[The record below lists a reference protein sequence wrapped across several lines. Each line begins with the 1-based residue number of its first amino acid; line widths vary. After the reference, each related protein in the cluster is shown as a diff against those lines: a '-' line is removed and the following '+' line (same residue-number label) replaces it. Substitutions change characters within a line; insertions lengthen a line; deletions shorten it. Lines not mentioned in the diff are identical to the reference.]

1 MNKPIYQVKNS
12 ASGTFQD
19 IETQFSGVRI
29 LKMDGFLELGKPVNI
44 YTAQWVNEQ
53 AEDFLITTVNQSN
66 QPVVVREN
74 VDISIT
80 FIVGNR
86 YSSSLNFDAQAT
98 HDTFVKYMTDS
109 DVWIQSGY
117 MGNKYVHCVCLSAY
131 KPTTVKLGRGNDSY
145 ILGTL
150 TLHTLDAPQ
159 TSS

>member
-1 MNKPIYQVKNS
+1 MNKPVYKVKNS
-12 ASGTFQD
+12 ESGTFGN
-19 IETQFSGVRI
+19 IETQFDGVRI
-29 LKMDGFLELGKPVNI
+29 LKMDGFFELGKPVNI

-53 AEDFLITTVNQSN
+53 EEDFLITTVNQSN
-66 QPVVVREN
+66 QPVVIREN

-86 YSSSLNFDAQAT
+86 YSSSQNFDAQAT

-117 MGNKYVHCVCLSAY
+117 MGNKYVHCVCLSTY
-131 KPTTVKLGRGNDSY
+131 KPTTAKLGRGNDSY

>member
-12 ASGTFQD
+12 ENGTFQN
-19 IETQFSGVRI
+19 IETQFDGVRI

-53 AEDFLITTVNQSN
+53 AEDFLITTTNQSN
-66 QPVVVREN
+66 APVVIREN
-74 VDISIT
+74 TDIQVT
-80 FIVGNR
+80 FIVGKR
-86 YSSSLNFDAQAT
+86 YANGNIDTMAQHDA
-98 HDTFVKYMTDS
+98 FVQYMTNS
-109 DVWIQSGY
+109 DIWIKSGY
-117 MGNKYVHCVCLSAY
+117 VGNKYVHCVCLSAY